1 MVTIPLPDGAAA
13 TGGADGPGSRKLTM
27 ANNNA
32 VDTTGTILFIRV
44 CMTFSLSNFFTTEWS
59 DSLRM

>member
-13 TGGADGPGSRKLTM
+13 TGGADGPGTRKLTRV
-27 ANNNA
+27 NNNA
-32 VDTTGTILFIRV
+32 VATRGTILFIRV
-44 CMTFSLSNFFTTEWS
+44 CMTFSFSFFFTTEWS